1 MTTRD
6 DLWLS
11 GALLHS
17 LIKYCWEELLF
28 ILILG
33 FPLIG
38 ALIPRLNPKA
48 RRRPYYK
55 WSTKTVEVPNSA
67 RAQDLRSLKDRH
79 EAASALVE
87 LFDKDGAGAWPPKA
101 THDSWPLALRPFKDI
116 YIELVPLLPAAEPSL
131 DDNVNNVRR
140 EHYRSLMRKLLAER
154 VDIKQVQSILAAV
167 EAGNWDIFP
176 RDAYNGFYCAV
187 AVCRHAYR

>member
-1 MTTRD
+1 MTPLD

-17 LIKYCWEELLF
+17 SIKYCWEELL
-28 ILILG
+28 LILVFV
-33 FPLIG
+33 FPLIV
-38 ALIPRLNPKA
+38 ALIPHPNLKA
-48 RRRPYYK
+48 RRRPYHE
-55 WSTKTVEVPNSA
+55 SSVETVEVPNSA
-67 RAQDLRSLKDRH
+67 RAQDLRSSKGVH
-79 EAASALVE
+79 ETASALLE

-101 THDSWPLALRPFKDI
+101 KHDSWPLALRPYKDI
-116 YIELVPLLPAAEPSL
+116 YLELVPLLHAAEPSL

-140 EHYRSLMRKLLAER
+140 ELYRSLMRKLLAER
-154 VDIKQVQSILAAV
+154 LDIKQVQSILAAV

-187 AVCRHAYR
+187 SVCRHAYR